1 MAGSP
6 RVEKAARIRLENPNL
21 STEEAMKLAGYT
33 DEEAKDQKRQSN
45 VRQKTHRIAKGRK
58 RASDSVDLFHPDSKR
73 MSFPIMQNNNMYQA
87 NRRTSAPLHLPGE
100 QNMMYDFSSAAALP
114 MDMQYNQPQQQQN
127 RLSIDSMPY
136 AHNQQLGYSMDNSAP
151 PLGGGQQYGLP
162 QMQQQQQQQQ
172 QPQHYQQQHMQQMQQ
187 MHLPQHQMQ
196 RQQLFQ
202 SQPMSPSGAASVLK
216 SAQAASIRASKPE
229 TTSAKSPGGSPRIE
243 RAARMRLEDP
253 TVSTEEAMKLAGFSD
268 EEARD
273 RKKQNNVRQKTH
285 RLSIKQA
292 PKASQKNATQDM
304 NALLKS
310 EISRLEVKI
319 DTFVES
325 FEARVEVKFQEL
337 GSRIDEK
344 FGRVLQL
351 LEMQAGATTTGRKR
365 GLDPQSPPKDPDP
378 NDDILD
384 TIQL

>member
-45 VRQKTHRIAKGRK
+45 VRQKTHRISKGRK
-58 RASDSVDLFHPDSKR
+58 RTSDSMDLFNPDSKR
-73 MSFPIMQNNNMYQA
+73 MSFPVMQNNSMYQT
-87 NRRTSAPLHLPGE
+87 NRRATAPLHLPME
-100 QNMMYDFSSAAALP
+100 QNMMHDYSSAGGLP
-114 MDMQYNQPQQQQN
+114 MDMPYNQTQQQQN
-127 RLSIDSMPY
+127 RMSMDSMPY
-136 AHNQQLGYSMDNSAP
+136 AHNQQLGYPMDNSLP

-162 QMQQQQQQQQ
+162 QMQQQQQQ
-172 QPQHYQQQHMQQMQQ
+172 PQHYQQQHMQQM
-187 MHLPQHQMQ
+187 HLPQHQMQ
-196 RQQLFQ
+196 QPFQ
-202 SQPMSPSGAASVLK
+202 SQPMSPAGSAPALK
-216 SAQAASIRASKPE
+216 SAHAASLRTSKPE
-229 TTSAKSPGGSPRIE
+229 TTTAKSPGGSPRVE

-268 EEARD
+268 EEAKD

-285 RLSIKQA
+285 RLSIKQT
-292 PKASQKNATQDM
+292 PKAAQKNATQEVT
-304 NALLKS
+304 ALLKS
-310 EISRLEVKI
+310 EVARLEVKI

-325 FEARVEVKFQEL
+325 FEARVELKFQEL

-351 LEMQAGATTTGRKR
+351 LEMQSGMTTTERKR
-365 GLDPQSPPKDPDP
+365 GIEPQSPPKDPDS

-384 TIQL
+384 TIRL